1 MHSARVP
8 RSHSNKEMKTASP
21 ARAVERARSWNP
33 FTMSSTSNTMM
44 ALDDCFLRIIVP
56 EDSKSESY
64 TRSRGSNES
73 PRTSKSTRS
82 SSSSRINDY
91 SRCSREC
98 ESESSHVNY
107 SDDFLTDYL
116 ESAGNSNYL
125 ELSGTKEK
133 KLQKK
138 NKKNDQP
145 KGGKKLPPKKMQFQ
159 NTSFL
164 STQNNMI
171 SQKKDATAQRIL
183 SARLHKIKEL
193 KNELSD
199 LQHKLE
205 ASNLENQLLKQLQYR
220 HLKAIGKYENA
231 ENNLPDIIAK
241 HYSEVRSLRGLL
253 RKSQEQERNTSRK
266 LREVEAELLKTK
278 DALQVLQKLSEDTNL
293 AERGELTHRLSILT
307 ERMEANDK
315 RIQGLEKQLTL
326 NSNIFSRQLAA
337 ENRKTIAAR
346 TITKNLQMEI
356 KSLQQKIKEKERE
369 VGIKNIYANRMLKG
383 LQDKADPVPRKKGV
397 SLSKSVQVNKQ
408 NFRSAQVSHHQ
419 KQGIVKS
426 AALFLEEKKTTEDIN
441 QKVEPYEDT
450 KHKIEIE
457 PTKKPS
463 KQETSNKTCRE
474 FLRDEIQLT
483 EEKTHFEFME
493 RKKKNREVQKRKA
506 DLLKEELEK
515 LMKAGQT
522 RPPNDVPVRKN
533 NQEKVVA
540 EENEKEERKSK
551 QLSDK
556 GAAEDKSVTSTQNN
570 RTPTRLKKQYTFTE
584 ATENLHQGLPASGPV
599 SNTGSLRK
607 NRQAG
612 QHQSETAELKARNSF
627 GIYEPSF
634 GKVTK
639 TRQKDTAAEDGCYV
653 RTTLRERK
661 NSLMEELFG
670 PSGVLNNHSTPNT
683 KGLDKEQT
691 IVDNETLHNYT
702 SEISDSDTGL
712 QCGDSKLTLG
722 KS

>member
-8 RSHSNKEMKTASP
+8 RSHSNKEIKTASP
-21 ARAVERARSWNP
+21 ARAAERARSWNP
-33 FTMSSTSNTMM
+33 FMMSSTSNTMM

-56 EDSKSESY
+56 EDSKSERY
-64 TRSRGSNES
+64 TKKRGSNES

-98 ESESSHVNY
+98 ESSHVNY
-107 SDDFLTDYL
+107 SDDFLTDYS

-125 ELSGTKEK
+125 ELSATKEK
-133 KLQKK
+133 KLLKK
-138 NKKNDQP
+138 NKKNGQP
-145 KGGKKLPPKKMQFQ
+145 KGGKKLPSKKMKFQ

-171 SQKKDATAQRIL
+171 FQKKDATAQRIL

-266 LREVEAELLKTK
+266 LREVETELLKTK

-326 NSNIFSRQLAA
+326 NSSIFSRQLAA
-337 ENRKTIAAR
+337 ENRKTIAAW

-383 LQDKADPVPRKKGV
+383 LQDKVDPVPRKKGV

-408 NFRSAQVSHHQ
+408 NFKSAQFSHHQ

-426 AALFLEEKKTTEDIN
+426 AALFLE
-441 QKVEPYEDT
+441 
-450 KHKIEIE
+450 
-457 PTKKPS
+457 
-463 KQETSNKTCRE
+463 
-474 FLRDEIQLT
+474 
-483 EEKTHFEFME
+483 
-493 RKKKNREVQKRKA
+493 
-506 DLLKEELEK
+506 
-515 LMKAGQT
+515 
-522 RPPNDVPVRKN
+522 
-533 NQEKVVA
+533 
-540 EENEKEERKSK
+540 NE
-551 QLSDK
+551 
-556 GAAEDKSVTSTQNN
+556 
-570 RTPTRLKKQYTFTE
+570 
-584 ATENLHQGLPASGPV
+584 
-599 SNTGSLRK
+599 
-607 NRQAG
+607 
-612 QHQSETAELKARNSF
+612 
-627 GIYEPSF
+627 
-634 GKVTK
+634 
-639 TRQKDTAAEDGCYV
+639 
-653 RTTLRERK
+653 
-661 NSLMEELFG
+661 
-670 PSGVLNNHSTPNT
+670 
-683 KGLDKEQT
+683 
-691 IVDNETLHNYT
+691 
-702 SEISDSDTGL
+702 
-712 QCGDSKLTLG
+712 
-722 KS
+722 

>member
-1 MHSARVP
+1 
-8 RSHSNKEMKTASP
+8 
-21 ARAVERARSWNP
+21 
-33 FTMSSTSNTMM
+33 MSSTSNTMM
-44 ALDDCFLRIIVP
+44 ALDDCFLRIILP

-107 SDDFLTDYL
+107 SDDFLTDYS

-138 NKKNDQP
+138 KNKKNGQP
-145 KGGKKLPPKKMQFQ
+145 
-159 NTSFL
+159 
-164 STQNNMI
+164 
-171 SQKKDATAQRIL
+171 
-183 SARLHKIKEL
+183 
-193 KNELSD
+193 
-199 LQHKLE
+199 
-205 ASNLENQLLKQLQYR
+205 
-220 HLKAIGKYENA
+220 
-231 ENNLPDIIAK
+231 
-241 HYSEVRSLRGLL
+241 
-253 RKSQEQERNTSRK
+253 
-266 LREVEAELLKTK
+266 
-278 DALQVLQKLSEDTNL
+278 
-293 AERGELTHRLSILT
+293 
-307 ERMEANDK
+307 
-315 RIQGLEKQLTL
+315 
-326 NSNIFSRQLAA
+326 
-337 ENRKTIAAR
+337 
-346 TITKNLQMEI
+346 
-356 KSLQQKIKEKERE
+356 
-369 VGIKNIYANRMLKG
+369 
-383 LQDKADPVPRKKGV
+383 KGV

-408 NFRSAQVSHHQ
+408 NFKSAQVSHHQ

-426 AALFLEEKKTTEDIN
+426 AALCLEEKKTEDRN
-441 QKVEPYEDT
+441 RKVEPYEDT

-457 PTKKPS
+457 PTTKPS
-463 KQETSNKTCRE
+463 KQETFNRTCRE
-474 FLRDEIQLT
+474 FLSDEIQLM
-483 EEKTHFEFME
+483 EEKTHFQFME
-493 RKKKNREVQKRKA
+493 RKKKKREVQERKA
-506 DLLKEELEK
+506 DLLKGELEK

-522 RPPNDVPVRKN
+522 RPTNDVPIRKN

-540 EENEKEERKSK
+540 EENKKEERKSK

-556 GAAEDKSVTSTQNN
+556 GAADDKSATPTQNN

-599 SNTGSLRK
+599 SNTGSLHK

-612 QHQSETAELKARNSF
+612 RHQSEIAELKARNSF

-639 TRQKDTAAEDGCYV
+639 TRQKDAEDGNYV
-653 RTTLRERK
+653 CTTLIERK

-670 PSGVLNNHSTPNT
+670 PSYVLNNHSTPNT

-691 IVDNETLHNYT
+691 IVDNERLHNYT
-702 SEISDSDTGL
+702 SEISNTDTGL

-722 KS
+722 KSKLTTSSSDIK

>member
-1 MHSARVP
+1 
-8 RSHSNKEMKTASP
+8 MKTASP

-199 LQHKLE
+199 LQHKLA

-315 RIQGLEKQLTL
+315 RIQ
-326 NSNIFSRQLAA
+326 
-337 ENRKTIAAR
+337 
-346 TITKNLQMEI
+346 
-356 KSLQQKIKEKERE
+356 EKERE

-522 RPPNDVPVRKN
+522 RLPNDVPIRKN

-599 SNTGSLRK
+599 SNTGSLHK

-691 IVDNETLHNYT
+691 IVDNKTLHNYT

>member
-1 MHSARVP
+1 
-8 RSHSNKEMKTASP
+8 
-21 ARAVERARSWNP
+21 
-33 FTMSSTSNTMM
+33 MSSTSNTMM

-107 SDDFLTDYL
+107 SDDFLTDYS

-138 NKKNDQP
+138 KNRKNGQP
-145 KGGKKLPPKKMQFQ
+145 KGKKKIVLKMRFQ
-159 NTSFL
+159 NISFL

-231 ENNLPDIIAK
+231 ENNLPDLIAK

-278 DALQVLQKLSEDTNL
+278 DALQVLQKLSEDMNL

-307 ERMEANDK
+307 EKMEANDK
-315 RIQGLEKQLTL
+315 RIQGLEKQLKL
-326 NSNIFSRQLAA
+326 NSSIFSRQLAA
-337 ENRKTIAAR
+337 ENRKTVAAR

-369 VGIKNIYANRMLKG
+369 VGIKNIYANRMLKS
-383 LQDKADPVPRKKGV
+383 LQDKADPVPRKKGTV
-397 SLSKSVQVNKQ
+397 YL
-408 NFRSAQVSHHQ
+408 
-419 KQGIVKS
+419 
-426 AALFLEEKKTTEDIN
+426 
-441 QKVEPYEDT
+441 
-450 KHKIEIE
+450 
-457 PTKKPS
+457 
-463 KQETSNKTCRE
+463 
-474 FLRDEIQLT
+474 DEIQLT

-493 RKKKNREVQKRKA
+493 RKKKKREVQERKA

-522 RPPNDVPVRKN
+522 RPTNDVPIRKN

-540 EENEKEERKSK
+540 EENKKEERKSK
-551 QLSDK
+551 QPSDK
-556 GAAEDKSVTSTQNN
+556 GAADDKSVTPTQNN

-607 NRQAG
+607 NRQTG
-612 QHQSETAELKARNSF
+612 RHQSETAELKARNSF

-639 TRQKDTAAEDGCYV
+639 TRQKDAEDGSYV
-653 RTTLRERK
+653 RTTLIERK

-670 PSGVLNNHSTPNT
+670 PSYVLNNHSTPNT

-691 IVDNETLHNYT
+691 IVDNERLHNYT
-702 SEISDSDTGL
+702 SEISNTDTGL

-722 KS
+722 KSKLTTSSSDIK

>member
-1 MHSARVP
+1 MHSAGVP

-56 EDSKSESY
+56 ED
-64 TRSRGSNES
+64 T
-73 PRTSKSTRS
+73 
-82 SSSSRINDY
+82 
-91 SRCSREC
+91 
-98 ESESSHVNY
+98 
-107 SDDFLTDYL
+107 
-116 ESAGNSNYL
+116 GNSNYL

-199 LQHKLE
+199 LQHKLA

-522 RPPNDVPVRKN
+522 RLPNDVPIRKN

-599 SNTGSLRK
+599 SNTGSLHK

-691 IVDNETLHNYT
+691 IVDNKTLHNYT

>member
-1 MHSARVP
+1 KYLNSEILVQILNTVP
-8 RSHSNKEMKTASP
+8 YILP
-21 ARAVERARSWNP
+21 
-33 FTMSSTSNTMM
+33 
-44 ALDDCFLRIIVP
+44 L
-56 EDSKSESY
+56 
-64 TRSRGSNES
+64 SR
-73 PRTSKSTRS
+73 
-82 SSSSRINDY
+82 
-91 SRCSREC
+91 
-98 ESESSHVNY
+98 
-107 SDDFLTDYL
+107 
-116 ESAGNSNYL
+116 
-125 ELSGTKEK
+125 
-133 KLQKK
+133 
-138 NKKNDQP
+138 
-145 KGGKKLPPKKMQFQ
+145 GKKLPPKKMQFQ

-164 STQNNMI
+164 SSQNNMI
-171 SQKKDATAQRIL
+171 FQKKDATAQRIL

-231 ENNLPDIIAK
+231 ENNLPDLIAK

-278 DALQVLQKLSEDTNL
+278 DALQALQKLSEDTNL

-307 ERMEANDK
+307 EKMEANDK
-315 RIQGLEKQLTL
+315 RIQGLEKQLKL
-326 NSNIFSRQLAA
+326 NSSIFSRQLAA
-337 ENRKTIAAR
+337 ENRKTVAAR

-369 VGIKNIYANRMLKG
+369 VDIKNIYTNRMLKG
-383 LQDKADPVPRKKGV
+383 LQDKVDPVLRKKGNV
-397 SLSKSVQVNKQ
+397 YL
-408 NFRSAQVSHHQ
+408 
-419 KQGIVKS
+419 
-426 AALFLEEKKTTEDIN
+426 
-441 QKVEPYEDT
+441 
-450 KHKIEIE
+450 
-457 PTKKPS
+457 
-463 KQETSNKTCRE
+463 
-474 FLRDEIQLT
+474 DEIQLM
-483 EEKTHFEFME
+483 EEKNHFDFME
-493 RKKKNREVQKRKA
+493 RKKKKREVQKRKA

-522 RPPNDVPVRKN
+522 RPTNDVPIRKN

-556 GAAEDKSVTSTQNN
+556 GAADDTSATPMQNN

-584 ATENLHQGLPASGPV
+584 ATENLHQGFPASGPV
-599 SNTGSLRK
+599 SNTGNLRK

-612 QHQSETAELKARNSF
+612 RHQSETAEPKARNSF

-639 TRQKDTAAEDGCYV
+639 TRQKDTAVENGSYV
-653 RTTLRERK
+653 RTTLIERK

-670 PSGVLNNHSTPNT
+670 PSCVLNNHSTPNT

-691 IVDNETLHNYT
+691 IVDNERLHNYT
-702 SEISDSDTGL
+702 SEISNIDTGL
-712 QCGDSKLTLG
+712 QCGDSKLTVGNFITL
-722 KS
+722 STSSPSDFTMTIPA

>member
-1 MHSARVP
+1 
-8 RSHSNKEMKTASP
+8 MKTASP

-44 ALDDCFLRIIVP
+44 ALDDCFLRIIMP

-138 NKKNDQP
+138 NKKNGQP

-278 DALQVLQKLSEDTNL
+278 DALQVLQKLSEDMNL

-326 NSNIFSRQLAA
+326 NSSIFSRQLAA

-383 LQDKADPVPRKKGV
+383 LQDKADPVSCKK
-397 SLSKSVQVNKQ
+397 
-408 NFRSAQVSHHQ
+408 R
-419 KQGIVKS
+419 
-426 AALFLEEKKTTEDIN
+426 
-441 QKVEPYEDT
+441 
-450 KHKIEIE
+450 
-457 PTKKPS
+457 
-463 KQETSNKTCRE
+463 C
-474 FLRDEIQLT
+474 
-483 EEKTHFEFME
+483 
-493 RKKKNREVQKRKA
+493 
-506 DLLKEELEK
+506 
-515 LMKAGQT
+515 
-522 RPPNDVPVRKN
+522 
-533 NQEKVVA
+533 
-540 EENEKEERKSK
+540 
-551 QLSDK
+551 
-556 GAAEDKSVTSTQNN
+556 
-570 RTPTRLKKQYTFTE
+570 
-584 ATENLHQGLPASGPV
+584 
-599 SNTGSLRK
+599 
-607 NRQAG
+607 
-612 QHQSETAELKARNSF
+612 
-627 GIYEPSF
+627 
-634 GKVTK
+634 
-639 TRQKDTAAEDGCYV
+639 
-653 RTTLRERK
+653 
-661 NSLMEELFG
+661 
-670 PSGVLNNHSTPNT
+670 
-683 KGLDKEQT
+683 
-691 IVDNETLHNYT
+691 
-702 SEISDSDTGL
+702 
-712 QCGDSKLTLG
+712 
-722 KS
+722 

>member
-8 RSHSNKEMKTASP
+8 RSHSNKEIKTASP
-21 ARAVERARSWNP
+21 ARAAERARSWNP
-33 FTMSSTSNTMM
+33 FMMSSTSNTMM

-56 EDSKSESY
+56 EDSKSERY
-64 TRSRGSNES
+64 TKKRGSNES

-98 ESESSHVNY
+98 ESSHVNY
-107 SDDFLTDYL
+107 SDDFLTDYS

-125 ELSGTKEK
+125 ELSATKEK
-133 KLQKK
+133 KLLKK
-138 NKKNDQP
+138 NKKNGQP
-145 KGGKKLPPKKMQFQ
+145 KGGKKLPSKKMKFQ

-171 SQKKDATAQRIL
+171 FQKKDATAQRIL

-266 LREVEAELLKTK
+266 LREVETELLKTK

-326 NSNIFSRQLAA
+326 NSSIFSRQLAA
-337 ENRKTIAAR
+337 ENRKTIAAW

-383 LQDKADPVPRKKGV
+383 LQDKVDPVPRKKEMFHMAMEEIYYTLI
-397 SLSKSVQVNKQ
+397 SLSRYLITELYLLSPLPVIMCNKQ
-408 NFRSAQVSHHQ
+408 GWLLLFSAVLCDTFHPDL
-419 KQGIVKS
+419 IVISNSIFCIYVKCS
-426 AALFLEEKKTTEDIN
+426 IS
-441 QKVEPYEDT
+441 YECI
-450 KHKIEIE
+450 HE
-457 PTKKPS
+457 
-463 KQETSNKTCRE
+463 
-474 FLRDEIQLT
+474 
-483 EEKTHFEFME
+483 
-493 RKKKNREVQKRKA
+493 
-506 DLLKEELEK
+506 LLC
-515 LMKAGQT
+515 
-522 RPPNDVPVRKN
+522 VY
-533 NQEKVVA
+533 VVCLIA
-540 EENEKEERKSK
+540 F
-551 QLSDK
+551 
-556 GAAEDKSVTSTQNN
+556 V
-570 RTPTRLKKQYTFTE
+570 
-584 ATENLHQGLPASGPV
+584 
-599 SNTGSLRK
+599 
-607 NRQAG
+607 
-612 QHQSETAELKARNSF
+612 
-627 GIYEPSF
+627 
-634 GKVTK
+634 
-639 TRQKDTAAEDGCYV
+639 
-653 RTTLRERK
+653 
-661 NSLMEELFG
+661 M
-670 PSGVLNNHSTPNT
+670 
-683 KGLDKEQT
+683 
-691 IVDNETLHNYT
+691 
-702 SEISDSDTGL
+702 
-712 QCGDSKLTLG
+712 
-722 KS
+722 

>member
-1 MHSARVP
+1 
-8 RSHSNKEMKTASP
+8 MKTASP
-21 ARAVERARSWNP
+21 ARTAERARSWNP

-44 ALDDCFLRIIVP
+44 ALDDCFLRIIMP

-107 SDDFLTDYL
+107 SDDFLTDYS

-138 NKKNDQP
+138 KNRKNGQP
-145 KGGKKLPPKKMQFQ
+145 KGGKKLPPKKMRFQ
-159 NTSFL
+159 NISFL

-231 ENNLPDIIAK
+231 ENNLPDLIAK

-266 LREVEAELLKTK
+266 LRDVEAELLKTK

-307 ERMEANDK
+307 EKMEANDK
-315 RIQGLEKQLTL
+315 RIQGLEKQLKL
-326 NSNIFSRQLAA
+326 NSSIFSRQLAA
-337 ENRKTIAAR
+337 ENRKTVAAR

-369 VGIKNIYANRMLKG
+369 VGIKNIYANRMLKS

-408 NFRSAQVSHHQ
+408 NFKSAQVSHHQ
-419 KQGIVKS
+419 NQGTVKS
-426 AALFLEEKKTTEDIN
+426 AALCLEGKKTTEDRN
-441 QKVEPYEDT
+441 RKVEPYEDT

-457 PTKKPS
+457 PTTKPS
-463 KQETSNKTCRE
+463 KQETFNRTCRE
-474 FLRDEIQLT
+474 FLSDEIQLT

-493 RKKKNREVQKRKA
+493 RKKKKREVQERKA

-522 RPPNDVPVRKN
+522 RPTNDVPIRKN

-540 EENEKEERKSK
+540 EENKKEERKSK
-551 QLSDK
+551 QPSDK
-556 GAAEDKSVTSTQNN
+556 GAADDKSVTPTQNN

-607 NRQAG
+607 NRQTG
-612 QHQSETAELKARNSF
+612 RHQSETAELKARNSF

-639 TRQKDTAAEDGCYV
+639 TRQKDAEDGSYV
-653 RTTLRERK
+653 RTTLIERK

-670 PSGVLNNHSTPNT
+670 PSYVLNNHSTPNT

-691 IVDNETLHNYT
+691 IVDNERLHNYT
-702 SEISDSDTGL
+702 SEISNTDSGL

-722 KS
+722 KSKLTTSSSDIK

>member
-1 MHSARVP
+1 
-8 RSHSNKEMKTASP
+8 
-21 ARAVERARSWNP
+21 
-33 FTMSSTSNTMM
+33 MSSTSNTMM

-56 EDSKSESY
+56 EDSKSEIY

-73 PRTSKSTRS
+73 PRTSKSTR
-82 SSSSRINDY
+82 SSRINDY

-107 SDDFLTDYL
+107 SDDFLTDYS
-116 ESAGNSNYL
+116 ESVGNSNYL
-125 ELSGTKEK
+125 ELSGTKLK

-138 NKKNDQP
+138 KNKKNGQP
-145 KGGKKLPPKKMQFQ
+145 KGKKKIVLKMQFQ
-159 NTSFL
+159 NISFL
-164 STQNNMI
+164 STQNNMV

-231 ENNLPDIIAK
+231 ENNLPDLIAK
-241 HYSEVRSLRGLL
+241 HYSEVRTLRGLL

-266 LREVEAELLKTK
+266 LREVESELLKTK
-278 DALQVLQKLSEDTNL
+278 DDLQVLQKLSEDTNL
-293 AERGELTHRLSILT
+293 AEREELTHRLSILT
-307 ERMEANDK
+307 EKMEANDK
-315 RIQGLEKQLTL
+315 RIQGLEKQLKL
-326 NSNIFSRQLAA
+326 NSSIFSRQLAA
-337 ENRKTIAAR
+337 ENRKTVAAR

-369 VGIKNIYANRMLKG
+369 VGIKNIYANRMLKS
-383 LQDKADPVPRKKGV
+383 LQDKADLVPHKKGTV
-397 SLSKSVQVNKQ
+397 YLTLLNK
-408 NFRSAQVSHHQ
+408 
-419 KQGIVKS
+419 KYCIV
-426 AALFLEEKKTTEDIN
+426 
-441 QKVEPYEDT
+441 
-450 KHKIEIE
+450 
-457 PTKKPS
+457 
-463 KQETSNKTCRE
+463 E
-474 FLRDEIQLT
+474 FLSDEIQLM

-493 RKKKNREVQKRKA
+493 RKKKKREVQERKA

-515 LMKAGQT
+515 LMKAGQI
-522 RPPNDVPVRKN
+522 RPTNGVPIRKN

-540 EENEKEERKSK
+540 EENEREERKSK

-556 GAAEDKSVTSTQNN
+556 GAADDKSVTPTQNN

-584 ATENLHQGLPASGPV
+584 ATENLHQGLPASGPA

-612 QHQSETAELKARNSF
+612 GHQSEIAELKARNSF
-627 GIYEPSF
+627 GIYKPSF

-639 TRQKDTAAEDGCYV
+639 TRQKD
-653 RTTLRERK
+653 K

-670 PSGVLNNHSTPNT
+670 PSYVLNNHSTPNT
-683 KGLDKEQT
+683 KELDKEQT
-691 IVDNETLHNYT
+691 TVDNERLHNYT
-702 SEISDSDTGL
+702 SEISNTDTGL
-712 QCGDSKLTLG
+712 QCGDSKFTLG
-722 KS
+722 KSKLTTSSSDIKQF

>member
-1 MHSARVP
+1 
-8 RSHSNKEMKTASP
+8 
-21 ARAVERARSWNP
+21 
-33 FTMSSTSNTMM
+33 MSSTSNTMM

-64 TRSRGSNES
+64 TRSKGSNES

-107 SDDFLTDYL
+107 SDDFLTDYS

-138 NKKNDQP
+138 KNKKNGQP

-159 NTSFL
+159 NISFL
-164 STQNNMI
+164 STQNNMV

-231 ENNLPDIIAK
+231 ENNLPDLIAK
-241 HYSEVRSLRGLL
+241 HYSEVRTLRGLL

-278 DALQVLQKLSEDTNL
+278 DSLQVLQKLSEDTNL

-307 ERMEANDK
+307 EKMEANDK
-315 RIQGLEKQLTL
+315 RIQ
-326 NSNIFSRQLAA
+326 
-337 ENRKTIAAR
+337 
-346 TITKNLQMEI
+346 
-356 KSLQQKIKEKERE
+356 EKERE
-369 VGIKNIYANRMLKG
+369 VGIKNIYANRMLKS

-408 NFRSAQVSHHQ
+408 NFKTAQISHHQ

-426 AALFLEEKKTTEDIN
+426 AALCLEEKKRTEDGN
-441 QKVEPYEDT
+441 RKVEPYEDT

-457 PTKKPS
+457 PTTKPS
-463 KQETSNKTCRE
+463 KQETFNRTCRE
-474 FLRDEIQLT
+474 FLSDEIQLM

-493 RKKKNREVQKRKA
+493 RKKKKKEVQERKA

-522 RPPNDVPVRKN
+522 RPTNDVPIRKN
-533 NQEKVVA
+533 NQEKVVG
-540 EENEKEERKSK
+540 EENEREERKSK

-556 GAAEDKSVTSTQNN
+556 GAADDKSVTPTQNN

-612 QHQSETAELKARNSF
+612 RHQSEIAELKARNSF

-639 TRQKDTAAEDGCYV
+639 TRQKDAEDGSYV
-653 RTTLRERK
+653 RTTLTERK

-670 PSGVLNNHSTPNT
+670 PSYVLNNHSTPNT

-691 IVDNETLHNYT
+691 IVDNERLHNYT
-702 SEISDSDTGL
+702 SEISNTDTGL
-712 QCGDSKLTLG
+712 QCGDSKFTLG
-722 KS
+722 KSKLTTSSPDIK